1 MWLQGLLRYT
11 MTPLRSR
18 TNSMHDRGADM
29 SAEHKNVPHPGPF
42 AAESPEERVEKLR
55 AKAAEKAGGAMSFYE
70 GDDVPEEVLE
80 KFWEG
85 VIRFD
90 ETSPKP
96 LDVLRDEDL
105 VMPPADELDDEG
117 IHKKLWDIIFAMSM
131 HRWYLQ
137 QTDHLSDRELYRE
150 LIEYLLL
157 EVTSST
163 SPDTNM
169 HIDILGGCSEHD
181 LWLCARYYW
190 DESFREDWLE
200 RFPDTELPERIDPPY
215 DRDRHLPRPSG
226 PGYPRPDGP
235 PVVM

>member
-1 MWLQGLLRYT
+1 M
-11 MTPLRSR
+11 SR
-18 TNSMHDRGADM
+18 
-29 SAEHKNVPHPGPF
+29 PG
-42 AAESPEERVEKLR
+42 
-55 AKAAEKAGGAMSFYE
+55 SFPV
-70 GDDVPEEVLE
+70 GKVK
-80 KFWEG
+80 KFWES

-117 IHKKLWDIIFAMSM
+117 IHQKLWDIIFAMSM

-150 LIEYLLL
+150 LVEYLLL
-157 EVTSST
+157 EVTPST

-190 DESFREDWLE
+190 AESFREDWLE
-200 RFPDTELPERIDPPY
+200 RFPDAELPERIDPRTMRW
-215 DRDRHLPRPSG
+215 DRFRSG
-226 PGYPRPDGP
+226 RREAPLDTHRVEP
-235 PVVM
+235 PERGAGV